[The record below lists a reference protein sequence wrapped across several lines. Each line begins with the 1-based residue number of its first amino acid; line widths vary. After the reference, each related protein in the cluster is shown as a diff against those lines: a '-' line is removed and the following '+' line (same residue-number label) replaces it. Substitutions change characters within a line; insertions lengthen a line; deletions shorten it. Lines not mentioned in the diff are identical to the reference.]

1 MTDKGRDKK
10 PKKAYKNLDLA
21 ADTETPLAEP
31 AETKRI
37 LPQKAQTFRSR
48 RPVPQDIKISARQF
62 IRARQFRWERSAG
75 FLIDM
80 KRKHGP
86 EARLTRPE
94 WDTHWAA
101 FWARPVR

>member
-1 MTDKGRDKK
+1 MTDDKGKK
-10 PKKAYKNLDLA
+10 PKKAPKASELA
-21 ADTETPLAEP
+21 GMVEVAVEVEP
-31 AETKRI
+31 KT
-37 LPQKAQTFRSR
+37 SR
-48 RPVPQDIKISARQF
+48 ATAIVPRKPVPQDIKLSARQF

-86 EARLTRPE
+86 DARLTRPE